1 MNHYRRIMNEPE
13 TKIKFS
19 NIQFVTNVSNPIE
32 KSQLEQEAEQAMDAL
47 INYEQIIPNGSGV
60 SQNEFVHL
68 AKERTARMFDED
80 KSREAERY
88 RWGYIS
94 YGLHFFLTNDFLL

>member
-1 MNHYRRIMNEPE
+1 MEN
-13 TKIKFS
+13 KIKYS
-19 NIQFVTNVSNPIE
+19 NIQVVTNINNTIE

-47 INYEQIIPNGSGV
+47 INHEDILPNGSGV
-60 SQNEFVHL
+60 LQNEFIQL

-88 RWGYIS
+88 R
-94 YGLHFFLTNDFLL
+94 